1 MIAFSL
7 MVLFIVKTLSVRI
20 TDAFLLYRVKVR
32 IVSLLTKYNEKKI
45 RIPDVIPI
53 TRIRFQTFFVVLPEC
68 FTFVADSTQGVA
80 CLESFFIEAF

>member
-45 RIPDVIPI
+45 RIPDVASI
-53 TRIRFQTFFVVLPEC
+53 TRISYQFFLWFIQNVLPLSQIQRKALR
-68 FTFVADSTQGVA
+68 V
-80 CLESFFIEAF
+80 